1 MMNNSNTKTVTKP
14 KAGQSVQHEPMC
26 QVVLHDDDNNTVAH
40 VIHCLQLVFAYD
52 LSMATKIMLEAHERG
67 KAIAEVE
74 GKAAALDHRDQLRA
88 YGLSATV
95 EPI

>member
-1 MMNNSNTKTVTKP
+1 MSQTHVKTVKNP
-14 KAGQSVQHEPMC
+14 NADQAVQHEPIC
-26 QVVLHDDDNNTVAH
+26 QVLLHNDDNNTVAH

-52 LSMATKIMLEAHERG
+52 ISMAAKIMLEAHERG

-74 GKAAALDHRDQLRA
+74 GKTAAIDHRDQLRS

>member
-1 MMNNSNTKTVTKP
+1 
-14 KAGQSVQHEPMC
+14 MC
-26 QVVLHDDDNNTVAH
+26 QVVLHNDDKNTVSH

-52 LSMATKIMLEAHERG
+52 IAMAAKIMLEAHEKGR
-67 KAIAEVE
+67 AIAEVE
-74 GKAAALDHRDQLRA
+74 AETPAIEHRDQLRS